1 MRHLLLLLAACHSDV
16 VHTTHA
22 FVAPESCGQ
31 GPYDVHLT
39 AEGKMGSEGVE
50 VWACT
55 PRRIAGHVEMLV
67 NGAPMR
73 NVPFGEGADNGR
85 CVGGGPVVM
94 TSGGGASA
102 STSGGAPGMRAAQP
116 VLVAQAFDD
125 KGALIPDDACK
136 AYGLEGD
143 YLMNDTMTP
152 LAPGADI
159 DVRIW
164 SDAPNDLS
172 GVIFLV
178 RHAISTKT
186 RAEEEKE
193 WAKLESE
200 PAPPPTHAEKKPDH
214 GAPPAPLAEERPGAP
229 SASARWVP
237 GYWTWLAPKSDP
249 STGATWGWVA
259 GFWRDD
265 GIAMPAPRI
274 EVPGAAPEGAVWIG
288 GAWQLRAGGW
298 FWVAGRWRGR

>member
-1 MRHLLLLLAACHSDV
+1 MRTLLLLVAACHSDV

-22 FVAPESCGQ
+22 FVAPEACGQ
-31 GPYDVHLT
+31 GPYDVHFR

-55 PRRIAGHVEMLV
+55 PRRIAGHVEMRV
-67 NGAPMR
+67 GGFAMR
-73 NVPFGEGADNGR
+73 DVAFGDAADNGR
-85 CVGGGPVVM
+85 CVGGGPVVIS
-94 TSGGGASA
+94 SGAGTASA
-102 STSGGAPGMRAAQP
+102 GSDGGAPGTRAAQP

-136 AYGLEGD
+136 AYGLEGL

-152 LAPGADI
+152 LEPGADI

-193 WAKLESE
+193 WASIKPE
-200 PAPPPTHAEKKPDH
+200 PAAQHHEEKKPDH

-237 GYWTWLAPKSDP
+237 GYWTW
-249 STGATWGWVA
+249 TGAAWGWVA

-265 GIAMPAPRI
+265 AVAMPAPRI

-288 GAWQLRAGGW
+288 GAWQLRAGAW
-298 FWVAGRWRGR
+298 IWVSGRWRGR

>member
-1 MRHLLLLLAACHSDV
+1 MRHLLLLLLAACHNDV
-16 VHTTHA
+16 VYTTHA
-22 FVAPESCGQ
+22 FVAQQSCGQ
-31 GPYDVHLT
+31 GPYDVHLK

-55 PRRIAGHVEMLV
+55 PRQIAGHVEMRIDGL
-67 NGAPMR
+67 AMR
-73 NVPFGEGADNGR
+73 DVPFGDAADNAR

-94 TSGGGASA
+94 SSGGGTAGA
-102 STSGGAPGMRAAQP
+102 GGDGGAPGTRAAQP

-136 AYGLEGD
+136 PYGLEGI

-152 LAPGADI
+152 LEPGADI

-193 WAKLESE
+193 WASIKPE
-200 PAPPPTHAEKKPDH
+200 PAAAHHEEKKPDH
-214 GAPPAPLAEERPGAP
+214 GAPPAPLAEEQPGAP

-237 GYWTWLAPKSDP
+237 GYWTW
-249 STGATWGWVA
+249 TGTAWGWVA

-265 GIAMPAPRI
+265 GVAMPAPRI

-288 GAWQLRAGGW
+288 GAWQLRAGAW
-298 FWVAGRWRGR
+298 IWVGGRWRGR

>member
-1 MRHLLLLLAACHSDV
+1 MRKLLLLLAACHSDV

-22 FVAPESCGQ
+22 FVAPRSCGQ

-55 PRRIAGHVEMLV
+55 PRRIAGHVEMRVGGL
-67 NGAPMR
+67 AMR
-73 NVPFGEGADNGR
+73 DAAFGEGADNAR
-85 CVGGGPVVM
+85 CVGGGPVVR
-94 TSGGGASA
+94 TSAGGGAASA
-102 STSGGAPGMRAAQP
+102 GGEGGAPGTRAAQP

-125 KGALIPDDACK
+125 NGALIPDDACK
-136 AYGLEGD
+136 PYGLEGL
-143 YLMNDTMTP
+143 YLMSDTMTMS

-164 SDAPNDLS
+164 SDAPNDLA
-172 GVIFLV
+172 GVVFLV

-186 RAEEEKE
+186 RAEEKQE

-200 PAPPPTHAEKKPDH
+200 PATPATDHETKPDH

-237 GYWTWLAPKSDP
+237 GYWTW
-249 STGATWGWVA
+249 TGAAWGWVA
-259 GFWRDD
+259 GSWRDEAV
-265 GIAMPAPRI
+265 AMPAPQI
-274 EVPGAAPEGAVWIG
+274 EVPGAAPTQAAVWIG
-288 GAWQLRAGGW
+288 GAWQLHAGAW
-298 FWVAGRWRGR
+298 IWVGGRWRSR

>member
-1 MRHLLLLLAACHSDV
+1 MRYLLLLFAACHNDV
-16 VHTTHA
+16 AYTTHA
-22 FVAPESCGQ
+22 FIAPEPCGQ
-31 GPYDVHLT
+31 GPYDVHLK

-55 PRRIAGHVEMLV
+55 PRKIAGHVEMRVDGL
-67 NGAPMR
+67 PMR
-73 NVPFGEGADNGR
+73 NVAFGEGADNGR

-94 TSGGGASA
+94 TSAAATGGT
-102 STSGGAPGMRAAQP
+102 STSSSAGAPGTHAAQP

-143 YLMNDTMTP
+143 YLMNDTMTRV
-152 LAPGADI
+152 APGADI

-178 RHAISTKT
+178 RHAISTTT
-186 RAEEEKE
+186 RAEEDKE
-193 WAKLESE
+193 WAELEKHPAKSE
-200 PAPPPTHAEKKPDH
+200 PRHEEPKPEPDH
-214 GAPPAPLAEERPGAP
+214 GAPPAPLAEERPGSP
-229 SASARWVP
+229 SVYARWNP
-237 GYWTWLAPKSDP
+237 GYWTW
-249 STGATWGWVA
+249 TGAAWGWVA
-259 GFWRDD
+259 GFWRED
-265 GIAMPAPRI
+265 GIAMPAQRI

-288 GAWQLRAGGW
+288 GAWQLRAGAW
-298 FWVAGRWRGR
+298 FWVGGRWRSR

>member
-1 MRHLLLLLAACHSDV
+1 MRTLLLLVLAACHGDV

-67 NGAPMR
+67 DKR
-73 NVPFGEGADNGR
+73 SVRDERFGDGADNGR
-85 CVGGGPVVM
+85 CVGGGPVVA
-94 TSGGGASA
+94 TSGGTGSA
-102 STSGGAPGMRAAQP
+102 ATAAGGAPGTQAAQP

-136 AYGLEGD
+136 AYGLEGM
-143 YLMNDTMTP
+143 YLMNDTMTRV
-152 LAPGADI
+152 APGADI

-164 SDAPNDLS
+164 SDAPNDLA
-172 GVIFLV
+172 GVVFLV
-178 RHAISTKT
+178 RHAISTHT
-186 RAEEEKE
+186 RAEEDKE
-193 WAKLESE
+193 WAK
-200 PAPPPTHAEKKPDH
+200 AEKDGEVEHEQTIAPEH

-237 GYWTWLAPKSDP
+237 GYWTW
-249 STGATWGWVA
+249 TGGAWGWIA
-259 GFWRDD
+259 GFWREE
-265 GIAMPAPRI
+265 GVAMPAPRV
-274 EVPGAAPEGAVWIG
+274 EVPGVAPLAGAVWIG
-288 GAWQLRAGGW
+288 GAWQLRAGAW
-298 FWVAGRWRGR
+298 IWVGGRWRGR